1 MCCLDWGQLV
11 ETVVQYYLTL
21 KIAWHMTAANENS
34 PLPELRYSVCW
45 FRHSLCGL
53 GLHLARW
60 FRAGFPVRR
69 TTIVIKTGIKIME
82 TFTGFSIAEAVAEI
96 KSIMIHQTFI
106 SDFEVILYHCKT
118 LQFWQ
123 QSECLNVLPIH
134 IQLLDYICVS
144 FSVSVVGGRF
154 LFFLLPIW
162 INPNL

>member
-69 TTIVIKTGIKIME
+69 TTIVIKTGIKI
-82 TFTGFSIAEAVAEI
+82 TDISQVFSIAEAVAEL
-96 KSIMIHQTFI
+96 KSVLIHFLSNSVSVQNAAVLTAI
-106 SDFEVILYHCKT
+106 RNVLS
-118 LQFWQ
+118 
-123 QSECLNVLPIH
+123 NVLPIN

-162 INPNL
+162 IDSNL

>member
-53 GLHLARW
+53 GLHLAHW

-69 TTIVIKTGIKIME
+69 TTIVIKTGIRI
-82 TFTGFSIAEAVAEI
+82 TDISQVFSIAEAVAEL
-96 KSIMIHQTFI
+96 KSVLIHFLSNSVSVQNAAVLTAIRNFL
-106 SDFEVILYHCKT
+106 S
-118 LQFWQ
+118 
-123 QSECLNVLPIH
+123 NVLPIH

-162 INPNL
+162 IDPNL

>member
-11 ETVVQYYLTL
+11 ETVVQYHLTL

-53 GLHLARW
+53 GLHLAHW

-69 TTIVIKTGIKIME
+69 TTIVIKTGIRI
-82 TFTGFSIAEAVAEI
+82 TDISQVFSIAEAVAEL
-96 KSIMIHQTFI
+96 KSVLIHFLSNSVSVQNAAVLTAIRNFL
-106 SDFEVILYHCKT
+106 S
-118 LQFWQ
+118 
-123 QSECLNVLPIH
+123 NVLPIH

>member
-69 TTIVIKTGIKIME
+69 TTIVIKTGIRI
-82 TFTGFSIAEAVAEI
+82 TDISQVFSIAEAVAGL
-96 KSIMIHQTFI
+96 KSVLIHFLSNSVSVQNAAVLTAIRNFL
-106 SDFEVILYHCKT
+106 S
-118 LQFWQ
+118 
-123 QSECLNVLPIH
+123 NVLPIH

>member
-69 TTIVIKTGIKIME
+69 TTIVIKTGIKI
-82 TFTGFSIAEAVAEI
+82 TDISQVFSIAEAVAEL
-96 KSIMIHQTFI
+96 KSVMIHNW
-106 SDFEVILYHCKT
+106 ILT
-118 LQFWQ
+118 AIGNVL
-123 QSECLNVLPIH
+123 SNVLPIH

-144 FSVSVVGGRF
+144 FSVSVVGGTF

>member
-11 ETVVQYYLTL
+11 ETVVQYHLTL

-69 TTIVIKTGIKIME
+69 TTIVIKTGIRI
-82 TFTGFSIAEAVAEI
+82 TDISQVFSIAEAVAEL
-96 KSIMIHQTFI
+96 KSVLIHFLSNSVSVQNAAVLTAI
-106 SDFEVILYHCKT
+106 RNVLS
-118 LQFWQ
+118 
-123 QSECLNVLPIH
+123 NVLPIH

-162 INPNL
+162 IDPNL

>member
-11 ETVVQYYLTL
+11 ETVVQYHLTL

-69 TTIVIKTGIKIME
+69 TTIVIKTGIRI
-82 TFTGFSIAEAVAEI
+82 TDISQVFSIAEAVAEL
-96 KSIMIHQTFI
+96 KSVLIHFLSNSVSVQNAAVLTAIRNFL
-106 SDFEVILYHCKT
+106 S
-118 LQFWQ
+118 
-123 QSECLNVLPIH
+123 NVLPIH

-162 INPNL
+162 IDPNL

>member
-69 TTIVIKTGIKIME
+69 TTIVIKTGIKITE
-82 TFTGFSIAEAVAEI
+82 TFTGFSIAEAVAGL
-96 KSIMIHQTFI
+96 KSVLIHFLSNSVSVQNAAVLTAI
-106 SDFEVILYHCKT
+106 RNVLS
-118 LQFWQ
+118 
-123 QSECLNVLPIH
+123 NVLPIH

-162 INPNL
+162 IDPNL

>member
-11 ETVVQYYLTL
+11 ETVVQYHLTL

-53 GLHLARW
+53 GLHLAHW

-69 TTIVIKTGIKIME
+69 TTIVIKTGIRI
-82 TFTGFSIAEAVAEI
+82 TDISQVFSIAEAVAEL
-96 KSIMIHQTFI
+96 KSVLIHFLSNSVSVQNAAVLTAIRNFL
-106 SDFEVILYHCKT
+106 S
-118 LQFWQ
+118 
-123 QSECLNVLPIH
+123 NVLPIH

-162 INPNL
+162 IDPNL

>member
-69 TTIVIKTGIKIME
+69 TTIVIKTGIKI
-82 TFTGFSIAEAVAEI
+82 TDISQVFSIAEAVAEL
-96 KSIMIHQTFI
+96 KSVLIHFLSNSVSVQNAAVLTAI
-106 SDFEVILYHCKT
+106 RNVLS
-118 LQFWQ
+118 
-123 QSECLNVLPIH
+123 NVLPIH

-162 INPNL
+162 IDSNL

>member
-53 GLHLARW
+53 GLHLAHW

-69 TTIVIKTGIKIME
+69 TTIVIKTGIKI
-82 TFTGFSIAEAVAEI
+82 TDISQVFSIAEAVAEL
-96 KSIMIHQTFI
+96 KSVMIHNW
-106 SDFEVILYHCKT
+106 ILT
-118 LQFWQ
+118 AIGNVL
-123 QSECLNVLPIH
+123 SNVLPIH